1 MNTTTIQVSIT
12 RISDQILS
20 EAMGGMNMSLSK
32 SFDNMAS
39 LTDYIEN
46 MVGLQNVVSIEFK
59 R

>member
-1 MNTTTIQVSIT
+1 
-12 RISDQILS
+12 
-20 EAMGGMNMSLSK
+20 MGGINMSLSK

-46 MVGLQNVVSIEFK
+46 TLGLENVVSIEFK

>member
-1 MNTTTIQVSIT
+1 MTTKTIEVSIT

-20 EAMGGMNMSLSK
+20 EAMGGINMSLSK

-46 MVGLQNVVSIEFK
+46 TLGLENVVSIEFK

>member
-1 MNTTTIQVSIT
+1 MNTTPIQVSIT

-20 EAMGGMNMSLSK
+20 EAMGGVNMSVSK

-39 LTDYIEN
+39 LTEYIEN
-46 MVGLQNVVSIEFK
+46 TVGMSNVVSIEFK